1 MQAVIEGMGADSETQ
16 IDGSGGDGRPVERL
30 ATFVSSLSYG
40 DLSAEDVRAVERAFV
55 DTCGVVISGMNEAS
69 TATAI
74 ETLAEPGAVPLWGQD
89 RGTSTA
95 AAALVHGVA
104 GHSQDYDDVSW
115 GMSGHPSVT
124 MVPAVLALANDREVD
139 GKRAIEAYVGGLEA
153 QCYLS
158 AAINPSHYREGWH
171 ATATL
176 GTFGAAAAA
185 AKTLDLGPEAA
196 RNALSIA
203 ASRAAGLKSN
213 FGTMTKPLHA
223 GTAARAGVTA
233 ARLASGGFTASPDA
247 VDGDGGFL
255 ELYAGEDP
263 VTLSELPAL
272 DRPTALEAHGINVK
286 KYPCCYYTHTSIHAA
301 ERLADEHDVD
311 PEDVESIHVVTSPGP
326 ADALHYPNPETGL
339 EGKFSLE
346 YTVAS
351 AVAREHVGVEAFED
365 GAVADPDVQRVRERV
380 EWEIDDSLEYN
391 DTTVEMRMETGD
403 GVYTRVQD
411 VPPGDPSNPLSDAEL
426 EAKFRRC
433 ASRVLDEDVVDR
445 THEQLDS
452 LRSVDDI
459 GSIVSS
465 ED

>member
-1 MQAVIEGMGADSETQ
+1 MGADSETQ
-16 IDGSGGDGRPVERL
+16 IDASGGDARPVERL

-40 DLSAEDVRAVERAFV
+40 DLSAEDVRGVERAFV
-55 DTCGVVISGMNEAS
+55 DTCGVVLSGMNEPP

-74 ETLAEPGAVPLWGQD
+74 ETLAEPGSVPLWGQD
-89 RGTSTA
+89 RGTSTT

-124 MVPAVLALANDREVD
+124 MIPAVLALANGEEID
-139 GKRAIEAYVGGLEA
+139 GKRAIEAYVAGLEA

-185 AKTLDLGPEAA
+185 AKTLELGTEAT

-223 GTAARAGVTA
+223 GAAARAGVTA

-247 VDGDGGFL
+247 VDGEGSFL

-263 VTLSELPAL
+263 VALSALPEL
-272 DRPTALEAHGINVK
+272 DRPTALEEHGINVK

-301 ERLADEHDVD
+301 ERLADEHDVE

-351 AVAREHVGVEAFED
+351 AVAREHVGVEAFDDE
-365 GAVADPDVQRVRERV
+365 AVADPDVQYVRERV
-380 EWEIDDSLEYN
+380 EWEIDDSLDYN
-391 DTTVEMRMETGD
+391 DTTVEMRIETDD
-403 GVYTRVQD
+403 GVYTRTQD
-411 VPPGDPSNPLSDAEL
+411 VPPGTPANPLSDAEL

-433 ASRVLDEDVVDR
+433 ASRGLDGDAVDR
-445 THEQLDS
+445 TYEQLDS

-459 GSIVSS
+459 SSIVS
-465 ED
+465 EGE